1 MIEVVTTSTQ
11 CHNLEMQLLTQ
22 AMGKKLVTK
31 VFLKVVALELYLKEQ
46 IRDNHKQRREMC

>member
-31 VFLKVVALELYLKEQ
+31 VFLKVVTLELYLKEQ

>member
-1 MIEVVTTSTQ
+1 MIEVITTSTQ

-31 VFLKVVALELYLKEQ
+31 VFLKVVTLELCLKEQ
-46 IRDNHKQRREMC
+46 IRVNPK